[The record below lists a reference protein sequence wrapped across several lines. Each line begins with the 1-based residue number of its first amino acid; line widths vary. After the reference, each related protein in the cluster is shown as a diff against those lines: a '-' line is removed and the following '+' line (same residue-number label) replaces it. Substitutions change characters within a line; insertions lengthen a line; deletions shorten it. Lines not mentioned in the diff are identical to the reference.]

1 VAVAALAAAVALAVP
16 LLPRGSVPTILWWQG
31 RAVRWAGGRGVV
43 WSDAGELL
51 KFDRRGRVTR
61 LPVALAGRT
70 VIEATGGPDGD
81 IWLVDG
87 GGTVVRR
94 RPDAALEE
102 IGRTPFDIPT
112 LARAGDGLWAARSPV
127 QFTFRPESAGATL
140 AALLDDGLRAIGR
153 ADTILVPANPFF
165 SQLANAG
172 HLLAADD
179 GGAIFAPFI
188 RDEVARYDREGRVLW
203 RARRGLAHQTPDPTM
218 FVREGRVL
226 VDYAPVNLG
235 LALGP
240 DRRLYVLSTP
250 EATTATSRL
259 DALDLETGRL
269 LETRRFPTALPTI
282 AVDSRGRLTTP
293 NPDTLLSR
301 AELARE
307 ALQSF
312 DLPAVPEG
320 RVRLEDFAGRVTM
333 VNFWASWCAPCREEM
348 PALDSL
354 RRSYDST
361 RVALVALS
369 DDVIER
375 SARAFVTEMGFTFP
389 IGLGGGRLKSQYH
402 YVGLPHTVLLD
413 ARGRTI
419 RQWSG
424 YTGPDQIR
432 AIGAFID
439 DELARS
445 TRASATPAHDTTHRH

>member
-1 VAVAALAAAVALAVP
+1 M
-16 LLPRGSVPTILWWQG
+16 LWWQG
-31 RAVRWAGGRGVV
+31 RAVRWTGGRGVV

-51 KFDRRGRVTR
+51 EFDRRGRVTR
-61 LPVALAGRT
+61 LPLALAGRS
-70 VIEATGGPDGD
+70 VIEATRGPHGD

-94 RPDAALEE
+94 RPDAALAE

-112 LARAGDGLWAARSPV
+112 LARAGDALWAARSSV
-127 QFTFRPESAGATL
+127 QFTFRPESSGATL
-140 AALLDDGLRAIGR
+140 AALLDDSLRAIAR
-153 ADTILVPANPFF
+153 ADTVTVPANPFL

-172 HLLAADD
+172 HLLAMGD
-179 GGAIFAPFI
+179 GGVVFASFV
-188 RDEVARYDREGRVLW
+188 RDEVARYDRQGRETW
-203 RARRGLAHQTPDPTM
+203 RIRRGLAHETPDPTM

-259 DALDLETGRL
+259 DVFDLETGRL
-269 LETRRFPTALPTI
+269 LETHRFATALPTV

-293 NPDTLLSR
+293 DPDTLLGR
-301 AELARE
+301 AELVRE
-307 ALQSF
+307 AFQPF

-320 RVRLEDFAGRVTM
+320 RVRLEDFAGRVTL

-354 RRSYDST
+354 RLSYDST

-369 DDVIER
+369 DDVIEG
-375 SARAFVTEMGFTFP
+375 SARGFVTEMGFTFP

-402 YVGLPHTVLLD
+402 YVGLPHSVLLD
-413 ARGRTI
+413 ARGRVI

-424 YTGPDQIR
+424 YTGPGQIR
-432 AIGAFID
+432 AIGALID
-439 DELARS
+439 DELVRS
-445 TRASATPAHDTTHRH
+445 AAESGRAAHDTTHHH